1 MLVGNKV
8 VLRTVRESDLGILFE
23 LTADVRDAGDHWPL
37 QLRSEHAARRRFE
50 ENGWWDDELGVLLIT
65 DREDRILGQIV
76 MFKAAVY
83 QNAYEFGYRIFK
95 PDDRGKGYMS
105 EAVSLAAAFLFET
118 KTIDRI
124 QATTLPENEGSQRV
138 LEKCGFAF
146 EGIMRRAMFH
156 RGRSQDLRLYSILR
170 DDTPR
175 LSDLLA

>member
-37 QLRSEHAARRRFE
+37 QLRSERAARRRFE
-50 ENGWWDDELGVLLIT
+50 ENGWWDDQLGVLLIT

-76 MFKAAVY
+76 MFK
-83 QNAYEFGYRIFK
+83 
-95 PDDRGKGYMS
+95 
-105 EAVSLAAAFLFET
+105 AFLFET

-156 RGRSQDLRLYSILR
+156 RGRS
-170 DDTPR
+170 
-175 LSDLLA
+175 